1 MDNAEVYSSAQ
12 FGAYTDEEYVD
23 LDIEGAERLTLV
35 ADSVGGNG
43 NDHAV
48 WADCKLTYYND
59 IKPDLRAYDVE
70 FSSPYQVTEAN
81 ILENARAY
89 DFSGNDISGDI
100 TYTTGY
106 EEGQTGEFEITY
118 KVSDGRQT
126 AQKRVKM
133 KVLSESRF
141 ISGATEEQL
150 VEPFADF
157 VYYGRSL
164 LGGQS
169 RLAYDLMTQ
178 ELLKTDIG
186 NSEVTTLTVNML
198 DNGIYIFPS
207 EVSKIKKFLV
217 CDEARLYFL
226 YDWRSGEAAGVSYT
240 KSGPFVDT
248 VTVKLNN
255 GNKEYYY
262 GQSNISVYMQAEE
275 EVSSFFEGLTEDMT
289 EGQMLY
295 KAQNAYRKTIKY
307 DNVDYADGFYGAFIT
322 KVCICSGYSKG
333 YDYVAQRL
341 GVRSAYVVGPG
352 HAWNYIHADGAWYM
366 TDTTW

>member
-59 IKPDLRAYDVE
+59 IYNDIKPDLRAYDVE

-100 TYTTGY
+100 TYTTDY
-106 EEGQTGEFEITY
+106 EEGQIGEFEITY

-141 ISGATEEQL
+141 ISGA
-150 VEPFADF
+150 
-157 VYYGRSL
+157 
-164 LGGQS
+164 
-169 RLAYDLMTQ
+169 
-178 ELLKTDIG
+178 
-186 NSEVTTLTVNML
+186 
-198 DNGIYIFPS
+198 
-207 EVSKIKKFLV
+207 
-217 CDEARLYFL
+217 
-226 YDWRSGEAAGVSYT
+226 
-240 KSGPFVDT
+240 
-248 VTVKLNN
+248 

-307 DNVDYADGFYGAFIT
+307 DNVDYADG
-322 KVCICSGYSKG
+322 
-333 YDYVAQRL
+333 
-341 GVRSAYVVGPG
+341 
-352 HAWNYIHADGAWYM
+352 AWYM